1 MSIIRTCLA
10 MLLLTLGLACAA
22 PAWAE
27 EAPHAA
33 TPAGEV
39 HDEAAAEHHQPPLLS
54 LDPGVAVWNLLIFLI
69 VLGILGKF
77 VWPVILKGLQDRENK
92 IRSDLEQ
99 AQHAAAQAQATLE
112 QYKEQLAQAR
122 KEAQQIVEQSRA
134 DAQKVA
140 ADLRDQ
146 AQREIAQAHQR
157 AQAQI
162 RNAKEQAIAEL
173 YAQAATLATQVAGR
187 ILQRELRPQDQQALV
202 EQSIS
207 ELARSAQAEQN

>member
-27 EAPHAA
+27 EAL
-33 TPAGEV
+33 PADAYADQV
-39 HDEAAAEHHQPPLLS
+39 HDQAAEEHPKPPLLS

-69 VLGILGKF
+69 VLGLLGKF

-99 AQHAAAQAQATLE
+99 AQQAAAQAQATLE

-140 ADLRDQ
+140 ADLREQ
-146 AQREIAQAHQR
+146 AQQEIAQAHQR

-162 RNAKEQAIAEL
+162 RNAKEQAVAEL

-207 ELARSAQAEQN
+207 ELARSAQAQQN